1 MAKLDTG
8 ARAATV
14 LVADDEANIRNG
26 LAQALRDTYHVVTAP
41 DGEAALHCIEGQKID
56 AAVVDLRM
64 PRLDGA
70 GLLRKISADWP
81 GIPVIILT
89 GHGTIG
95 DAVRAIRNGAYDFL
109 TKPVNLDHL
118 SAVLRRALEHQ
129 RLSRHNDALRV
140 QLADSE
146 RKLRTAADSGITAK
160 SKAMQDIMRT
170 VDRIAESDATVL
182 VTGESGVGKELVAEA
197 IHTASQRSGEPLI
210 KVHCAA
216 LSDTL
221 LESELFGHEKGAFTG
236 AIHQRKGRFELAD
249 GGSIFLDEIGEIN
262 ATTQVKLLR
271 VLQERAFERVGG
283 ERTIT
288 VDTRIIAAT
297 NRDLQQEMQ
306 EGNFRED
313 LYYRLNVVHIN
324 IPPLRERREDLPELI
339 QVSLEQISG
348 TGGGRGARGVPRR
361 LTPQALAALQ
371 AYHWPGNIRELRNA
385 LESAAVMSPDSL
397 IGVEHLPRSIVRS
410 EGRVPTGGTGSGAV
424 AQGGAESAG
433 DGVIIPGG
441 ATIAEAE
448 RLLILAALDAA
459 RGNKTRAAA
468 ALGIQR
474 ATLYNKMRDYGIT
487 E

>member
-26 LAQALRDTYHVVTAP
+26 LAQALRDTYQVVTAP

-81 GIPVIILT
+81 GVPVIILT

-170 VDRIAESDATVL
+170 IDRIAESDATVL

-197 IHTASQRSGEPLI
+197 IHTASRRSGEPLI

-236 AIHQRKGRFELAD
+236 AISQRKGRFELAD

-306 EGNFRED
+306 GGNFRED

-348 TGGGRGARGVPRR
+348 GGRGGARGAPRR

-385 LESAAVMSPDSL
+385 LESAAVMSPESL
-397 IGVEHLPRSIVRS
+397 IGVEHLPRSIVHS
-410 EGRVPTGGTGSGAV
+410 EDKVPTGAGNGATKE
-424 AQGGAESAG
+424 ESA
-433 DGVIIPGG
+433 DGGVVIPGG
-441 ATIAEAE
+441 ATIVEAE